1 MTHKSILSIGFGIL
15 LLSACSNDPLDVDSS
30 KIRVKLNYVNL
41 DSIFYHVSSTEL
53 KKSIDATSLN
63 ENEILAYELGQCIGV
78 GPLSESGTAARIK
91 LFTFDQFINQ
101 IEEEIEVK
109 FSNLS
114 PQRTKITNGFKALKY
129 HFPDGKI
136 PQNIVF
142 MNSLFASN
150 AFATENEIGIGL
162 ERYLGP
168 KSPVIKKV
176 PDPIFQWIKDGMEA
190 KFMERDVLT
199 AWIMTHYIPESK
211 GNTAE
216 QMIRWGKIL
225 YLTEASLPNEDES
238 IIMRYSKPDFEYA
251 QKNEYAFWQFLV
263 NEKMLFSEKERDH
276 SNFLNEGPF
285 TIGLPQESPDR
296 MGQFIGWKMI
306 HSYMIENPDTPLK
319 DLIDLPYTEIL
330 QAYEIAE

>member
-1 MTHKSILSIGFGIL
+1 MNLFRNLTFGLSIL
-15 LLSACSNDPLDVDSS
+15 LLSACSSDSLDVDSS
-30 KIRVKLNYVNL
+30 SVELKISFVNL
-41 DSIFYHVSSTEL
+41 DSIFFNVSEL
-53 KKSIDATSLN
+53 NLEKTIKSTSLSQN
-63 ENEILAYELGQCIGV
+63 EVLAYELGQCIGV
-78 GPLSESGTAARIK
+78 GPLSDSGTIARIK
-91 LFTFDQFINQ
+91 LFTNDPFIIK
-101 IEEEIEVK
+101 IEKEIQSK
-109 FSNLS
+109 FNNLAA
-114 PQRTKITNGFKALKY
+114 QKTKITNGFKALKY

-136 PQNIVF
+136 PQNVVF

-162 ERYLGP
+162 ERYLGA

-199 AWIMTHYIPESK
+199 AWIMTHYVPEVK

-225 YLTEASLPNEDES
+225 YLTEAALPNEDES
-238 IIMRYSKPDFEYA
+238 IIMRYTKPDFEYA

-263 NEKMLFSEKERDH
+263 KEKLLFSENERDQ

-296 MGQFIGWKMI
+296 MGQFVGWKMI
-306 HSYMIENPDTPLK
+306 HSYMTENPDMPLK